1 MLGGNRVEASSAEI
15 EAHGQNLRAI
25 VVMREAGAVISTQ
38 VSVYV
43 LVAIVKK
50 ELQLD
55 VSSIT
60 LLQILSVTVF
70 EKMLLQ
76 QALTENARVS
86 SNPVNPKQLNLFG
99 V

>member
-25 VVMREAGAVISTQ
+25 AVMREEGADISTQ

-55 VSSIT
+55 ASSI
-60 LLQILSVTVF
+60 S
-70 EKMLLQ
+70 
-76 QALTENARVS
+76 
-86 SNPVNPKQLNLFG
+86 
-99 V
+99 